1 MTLQGKALVT
11 KTEELSSIPGAHMV
25 EGENQA
31 PPNDL
36 HLLRVGTWPLCWEMS
51 SMLAIL
57 EEIEMERETEE
68 QEGGEVKREGGGEMA
83 IEKWG
88 EEWGYNPVFTL
99 RLRTF
104 PKQAC
109 QTISQRD
116 TKWFQV
122 LHSLYPSAQ
131 RTVRKWAKTLHIE
144 PRCN

>member
-68 QEGGEVKREGGGEMA
+68 QEGGEVKREGG
-83 IEKWG
+83 
-88 EEWGYNPVFTL
+88 
-99 RLRTF
+99 
-104 PKQAC
+104 
-109 QTISQRD
+109 RD
-116 TKWFQV
+116 GNREVGRRVGIQ
-122 LHSLYPSAQ
+122 PC
-131 RTVRKWAKTLHIE
+131 LHIE
-144 PRCN
+144 AQDLSQTGLPDNFPAGHKMVSGSAFALSICTEDSQEMGKNFAH